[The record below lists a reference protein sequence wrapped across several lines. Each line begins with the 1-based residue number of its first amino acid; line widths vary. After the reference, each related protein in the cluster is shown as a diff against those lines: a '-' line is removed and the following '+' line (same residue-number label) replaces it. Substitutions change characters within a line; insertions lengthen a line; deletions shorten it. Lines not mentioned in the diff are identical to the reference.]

1 MFLKSHFILHKL
13 DLLCYYIAHQRRR
26 GMEKQIYKEVILDL
40 LDENEINSIKN
51 RFYLLM
57 GYDLEIYNKYKEEF
71 NKLSD
76 IYMF

>member
-1 MFLKSHFILHKL
+1 
-13 DLLCYYIAHQRRR
+13 
-26 GMEKQIYKEVILDL
+26 MEKQIYKEVILDL